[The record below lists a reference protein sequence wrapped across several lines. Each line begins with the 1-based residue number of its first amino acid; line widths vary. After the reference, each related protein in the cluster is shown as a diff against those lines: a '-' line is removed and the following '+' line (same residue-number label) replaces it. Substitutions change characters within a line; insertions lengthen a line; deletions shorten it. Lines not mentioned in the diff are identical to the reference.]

1 MISVPAMLLV
11 VLTVRA
17 ARRQTLRA
25 KAGENESCAAT
36 RIQCMARRFLALTA
50 VCDCRLRKDR
60 SILSLHRI
68 LRDRVAVIM
77 SLVQVRALLNAK
89 FDIKIS
95 KECDLAVREVK
106 LEEAQ
111 KPAP

>member
-1 MISVPAMLLV
+1 MCNKRPPNRPIRIDV
-11 VLTVRA
+11 VDDEGNAESIGMPR
-17 ARRQTLRA
+17 
-25 KAGENESCAAT
+25 GE
-36 RIQCMARRFLALTA
+36 
-50 VCDCRLRKDR
+50 
-60 SILSLHRI
+60 
-68 LRDRVAVIM
+68 M
-77 SLVQVRALLNAK
+77 SKSFGMPQLVQARALLNAK